1 MKKVTIKFPHN
12 GMRITEF
19 VTSLTD
25 ELDNDQ
31 TKFEAMFKG
40 LKEMTDN
47 GDIWFK
53 NYEHDG
59 DNINGVFILDSDES
73 VTRMAPHRAYLE
85 TATGFIETTVEDISF
100 DDFAAFA
107 AERDDTNVQYARKIE
122 LNPDRVAGN
131 GDGIMK

>member
-1 MKKVTIKFPHN
+1 
-12 GMRITEF
+12 
-19 VTSLTD
+19 
-25 ELDNDQ
+25 
-31 TKFEAMFKG
+31 
-40 LKEMTDN
+40 MTDN

-131 GDGIMK
+131 GDGIM

>member
-131 GDGIMK
+131 GDGIM

>member
-12 GMRITEF
+12 GKRITEF

-31 TKFEAMFKG
+31 TKFEAMFNG

-131 GDGIMK
+131 GDGIM

>member
-31 TKFEAMFKG
+31 TKFEAMFRG

-107 AERDDTNVQYARKIE
+107 AERDDTNVQYARKNE
-122 LNPDRVAGN
+122 LDPDRVAGN
-131 GDGIMK
+131 GDGIM

>member
-31 TKFEAMFKG
+31 TKFEAMFRG

-131 GDGIMK
+131 GDGIM

>member
-12 GMRITEF
+12 GKRITEF

-131 GDGIMK
+131 GDGIM